1 MSINKKALIE
11 RVSLVTG
18 QPKNEVETFLE
29 ATLEEII
36 SSLKQ
41 GESVSIQNFGT
52 FYIQQKR
59 ESCVFKFN
67 PSQRLRKILGWS
79 STYKGEI

>member
-1 MSINKKALIE
+1 MSINRKALIE
-11 RVSLVTG
+11 QVSLKTG
-18 QPKNEVETFLE
+18 QPKNYVETVLD

-36 SSLKQ
+36 TSLKQ

-52 FYIQQKR
+52 FYIQQR
-59 ESCVFKFN
+59 GGSCVFKFN